1 MDLCIVMYARVAVSF
16 WVRRVQKHQGEVRK
30 DVMLRYFGL
39 LDQRFVFLATESLT
53 KSQLAHCTFLWATRT
68 M

>member
-1 MDLCIVMYARVAVSF
+1 MDLCIIMYARVAVSF
-16 WVRRVQKHQGEVRK
+16 WVRRVQRHQGGVRK

-53 KSQLAHCTFLWATRT
+53 KSQFAHCTFLWATRT